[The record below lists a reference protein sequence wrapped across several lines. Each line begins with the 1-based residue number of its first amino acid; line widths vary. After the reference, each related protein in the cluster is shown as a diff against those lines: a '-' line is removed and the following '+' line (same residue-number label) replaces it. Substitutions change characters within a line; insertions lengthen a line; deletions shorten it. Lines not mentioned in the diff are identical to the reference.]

1 MRLATCGYVLF
12 LAGVLA
18 ATPWQFRSH
27 ASEAPELSI
36 ELNDL
41 SKVGGACRVTFLMKN
56 ALGEQV
62 TDLRFELVLFGKDQ
76 RIIRL
81 IAVTA
86 GQLPVGKSRVRQ
98 FDLKGIECGDVGR
111 ALLND
116 ITQCAGDQLT
126 PATCLAAAKLSS
138 RIDVPFIL

>member
-1 MRLATCGYVLF
+1 MQLKQYLSVGFLLAVLF
-12 LAGVLA
+12 A
-18 ATPWQFRSH
+18 APWPPKSH
-27 ASEAPELSI
+27 ADEAPRLSI
-36 ELNDL
+36 ELNNL
-41 SKVGGACRVTFLMKN
+41 TNVGGACRVTFLMKN
-56 ALGEQV
+56 ALGRAV

-76 RIIRL
+76 RIMRL